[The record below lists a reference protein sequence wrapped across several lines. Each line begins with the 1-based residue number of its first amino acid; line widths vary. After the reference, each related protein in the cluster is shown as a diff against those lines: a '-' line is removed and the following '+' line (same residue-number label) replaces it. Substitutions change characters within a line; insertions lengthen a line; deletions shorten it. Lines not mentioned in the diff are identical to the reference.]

1 MSFGF
6 ILSKMVSNIDQ
17 PLGVADEADLQR
29 VLQHMGEVD
38 WLEYVRQQKP
48 NSKWQITLLT
58 KVWKEGQVAQ
68 VVDGES
74 RSGYTGKR
82 QAV

>member
-38 WLEYVRQQKP
+38 WIR
-48 NSKWQITLLT
+48 
-58 KVWKEGQVAQ
+58 
-68 VVDGES
+68 
-74 RSGYTGKR
+74 
-82 QAV
+82 